1 MTQPSGF
8 SAERAVQRYLPLM
21 HEVATRIDLVAHACE
36 GRLNLAP
43 AYAREY
49 AYLQFRRICELVA
62 LGCLQL
68 HGDLPRARSSAAQKE
83 WNAEKIMR
91 MLHEDYPHAYPQSVI
106 WERGPQLHTLR
117 ANAKPNALT
126 LKQFK
131 SLYAE
136 CGEVLHR
143 GTIRSI
149 EQSPTLKESD
159 YQKVLD
165 WQQRIVDLLN
175 EHIVTRSGL
184 QGLYL
189 TSLRT
194 TTGYPNCS
202 ILSLNDASGLDVSTL
217 RMEVK

>member
-1 MTQPSGF
+1 MTQASGF

-21 HEVATRIDLVAHACE
+21 HEVSTRLDLVAHACE

-43 AYAREY
+43 PYAREY
-49 AYLQFRRICELVA
+49 AYLQFRRVCELVA

-68 HGDLPRARSSAAQKE
+68 HGDLPRARSRAAQTE

-91 MLHEDYPHAYPQSVI
+91 MLHEDYPHAFPQSVI
-106 WERGPQLHTLR
+106 WERAPQRHSLR

-143 GTIRSI
+143 GTIRSL
-149 EQSPTLKESD
+149 EQSPVLKDSD
-159 YQKVLD
+159 YHKVLE
-165 WQQRIVDLLN
+165 WQRRIVDLLN
-175 EHIVTRSGL
+175 EHIVTRAGG
-184 QGLYL
+184 QGIYL

-194 TTGYPNCS
+194 TSGYPDCS
-202 ILSLNDASGLDVSTL
+202 ILSTNDAGGLNVSTL
-217 RMEVK
+217 RMEIK